1 MIYIHRIALRSALGS
16 DSERTLSRLA
26 DPEPFPETPV
36 ADAPGR
42 SGADFERLAAR
53 WGKDVSP
60 EPVTRGFLLVRDAA
74 EEILSGLDPAVRE

>member
-53 WGKDVSP
+53 WGKDVSH
-60 EPVTRGFLLVRDAA
+60 
-74 EEILSGLDPAVRE
+74 

>member
-1 MIYIHRIALRSALGS
+1 MIYIHRIALRSALGT

-42 SGADFERLAAR
+42 SDADFERLAAR

-74 EEILSGLDPAVRE
+74 EEILSGLGT